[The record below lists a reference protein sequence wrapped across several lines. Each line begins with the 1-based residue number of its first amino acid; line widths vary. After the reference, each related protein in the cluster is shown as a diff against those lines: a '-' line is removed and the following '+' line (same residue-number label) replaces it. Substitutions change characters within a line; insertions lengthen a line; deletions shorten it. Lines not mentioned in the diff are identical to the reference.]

1 MNKPIFQVHTVTVI
15 SILSLLCM
23 CFLLSSCR
31 APTNVQYVEKDNNLY
46 KTKEV
51 HDTLIWS
58 THDSIYHTVF
68 QKGDTVYDTKYVE
81 KVRYIQKV
89 VETNDTV
96 YEDRIVTE
104 ISEKVIEKKV
114 VPKWCYYSLVI
125 CVLFVIFA
133 SKKVI
138 QWLQAK

>member
-1 MNKPIFQVHTVTVI
+1 MIKQQLIGVI
-15 SILSLLCM
+15 LIVLCAL
-23 CFLLSSCR
+23 FVGCR
-31 APTNVQYVEKDNNLY
+31 APTNVQYVEKDNNVY
-46 KTKEV
+46 KTKEI

-58 THDSIYHTVF
+58 VHDSVYHTVF

-89 VETNDTV
+89 VEKNDTV
-96 YEDRIVTE
+96 FEDRIVTE
-104 ISEKVIEKKV
+104 ISEKVIEKEV

-125 CVLFVIFA
+125 CVLFVIFVI
-133 SKKVI
+133 KKVI